1 MKTGGFF
8 IFFSPLLLFIFFV
21 TFFAVTLRFLFST
34 QELFMSDAIKHECG
48 LAFIR
53 LRKPFSYYLQQY
65 GTVMWGL
72 NKLYL
77 LMEKQHNRGQDG
89 AGVAAVKLNVEPGY
103 PFLQRI
109 RSAAHQP
116 IADIFRQI
124 NQEVK
129 ELEKYQPDV
138 MKHPGLMKGHISYLG
153 ELLLGHLRYGTQGK
167 NNAEFCHPFIKR
179 HTIPARNMA
188 LAGNFNLINTDEL
201 FDLINIEP
209 GEFQKQSDLA
219 AMMEVIHHFLVKCD
233 EESPGDVDVL
243 GVLRKAVPLFDGG
256 FTVGG
261 LLGNGDSFVFRD
273 ANGIRPAYYYI
284 SEDVIVAASE
294 RSAIRTVFNVGE
306 NEVQELMPGMTLIA
320 KADGSIVIDKV
331 VAPKERRACSFERIY
346 FSRGSD
352 EKIYRERIAL
362 GYNLS
367 DQILSSVDY
376 DLKNTIFSFIPN
388 TAEVAFYGLWKGLD
402 DYLKKVKI
410 QRILAW
416 GKDIT
421 EEKLSEMINRKIRIE
436 KIAIKDVKM
445 RTFITEDVSR
455 NEMVQHVYDVTYGT
469 VEKGVDSLVVIDDSI
484 VRGTTLK
491 ESIVRMLA
499 RLEPKKIIVVSSAP
513 QIRYPDCYG
522 IDMSKLGDFIAFK
535 AAIELMKENGKEACL
550 QELYEKC
557 KELQRMG
564 QLHTENVV
572 KQVYKPFTTE
582 QISDKIAELITPK
595 GLTLPVQVIFQTI
608 ESLHQACPTNTGD
621 WYFTGNYP
629 TPGGNRVVNKAF
641 INYMEGKN
649 VRGY

>member
-1 MKTGGFF
+1 MS
-8 IFFSPLLLFIFFV
+8 ICVS
-21 TFFAVTLRFLFST
+21 FAASF
-34 QELFMSDAIKHECG
+34 LFMSDEIKHECG

-65 GTVMWGL
+65 GTVLYGL

-89 AGVAAVKLNVEPGY
+89 AGVASVKLHIEPGH

-109 RSAAHQP
+109 RSNATQP
-116 IADIFRQI
+116 IADIFSKVFS
-124 NQEVK
+124 ELK
-129 ELEKYQPDV
+129 ELEKYQPDIS
-138 MKHPGLMKGHISYLG
+138 KHPGLMKGHISFLG

-167 NNAEFCHPFIKR
+167 NNVEFCHPFIKR
-179 HTIPARNMA
+179 HTIPARNLA
-188 LAGNFNLINTDEL
+188 LAGNFNLVNTDEL
-201 FDLINIEP
+201 FALINVEP

-219 AMMEVIHHFLVKCD
+219 AMMEVIHHFLVQAD
-233 EESPGDVDVL
+233 EASPGDL
-243 GVLRKAVPLFDGG
+243 NIAEVLRKSVSLFDGG

-261 LLGNGDSFVFRD
+261 ILGNGDSFVFRD
-273 ANGIRPAYYYI
+273 ANGIRPAYYYVND
-284 SEDVIVAASE
+284 DVVVSASE
-294 RSAIRTVFNVGE
+294 RSAIRTVFNVAE
-306 NEVQELMPGMTLIA
+306 NEVKELMPGMGLII
-320 KADGSIVIDKV
+320 KADGAISVEKLLE
-331 VAPKERRACSFERIY
+331 PKERRACSFERIY

-362 GYNLS
+362 GHNLS
-367 DQILSSVDY
+367 EQVLNAINS

-388 TAEVAFYGLWKGLD
+388 TAEVAFYGLWKGMD
-402 DYLKKVKI
+402 DYLEKVKI
-410 QRILAW
+410 QRILSW
-416 GKDIT
+416 GKDFS
-421 EEKLSEMINRKIRIE
+421 EEKLTEMISRKIRIE

-469 VEKGVDSLVVIDDSI
+469 VRKEQDTLVVIDDSI

-499 RLEPKKIIVVSSAP
+499 RLQPKKIIVVSSAP

-522 IDMSKLGDFIAFK
+522 IDMSKLGDFIAFR
-535 AAIELMKENGKEACL
+535 AAIELIRETGKDNCL
-550 QELYEKC
+550 QELYAKC
-557 KELQRMG
+557 KEMQRTG
-564 QLHTENVV
+564 LLHTENVV
-572 KQVYKPFTTE
+572 QQAYKFFTTE
-582 QISDKIAELITPK
+582 QITQKIAELITPPEIK
-595 GLTLPVQVIFQTI
+595 IPVQVIYQTI

-629 TPGGNRVVNKAF
+629 TPGGNKVVNKAF